1 MHQRTLPLPVAM
13 PPGLCGAEAAEE
25 RRKKGIKKG
34 KGTQKM
40 WQIMSPNFYN
50 IIIKKLSYFLCL
62 CS

>member
-1 MHQRTLPLPVAM
+1 M

-50 IIIKKLSYFLCL
+50 IIKKGFLIFCVYVL
-62 CS
+62 DRHGM